1 MPNNPDSENLIGP
14 VTLKIVSVG
23 NSKGVRIPRAILRR
37 QGMTHEVEL
46 IETLEGILLRGKEAD
61 KLSFEDAFAQMAK
74 DQEAMV
80 EVEDMEGT
88 IGDGLEKDEY

>member
-1 MPNNPDSENLIGP
+1 MRLSYRNP
-14 VTLKIVSVG
+14 
-23 NSKGVRIPRAILRR
+23 RR
-37 QGMTHEVEL
+37 DFA
-46 IETLEGILLRGKEAD
+46 RGKEAD
-61 KLSFEDAFAQMAK
+61 KLNFEDAFAQMAK